1 MSPASAPTPCW
12 PKASSMRSAS
22 SAAPAR
28 SPAQVATITRLS
40 RMLASDDSSPSSR
53 ACCSACSRLRTRAV
67 EIVDVAKPLAELE
80 DDARVDCRR
89 WAALLERER
98 PHRSLL
104 VEAVAEEEVGTHA
117 RAQRRRDE
125 AGIGVRNALEQRQRL
140 PRGGRRLRKVDSA
153 GVQGDGGVAAGLENG
168 IAGVRER
175 LLCERRRRGL
185 AAAPVVDLDERQQRP
200 RAQVTRLKRRAQL
213 FEQRPRGREVACEME
228 LLGKL
233 ELELQSRRSV
243 RRKQP

>member
-1 MSPASAPTPCW
+1 
-12 PKASSMRSAS
+12 
-22 SAAPAR
+22 
-28 SPAQVATITRLS
+28 
-40 RMLASDDSSPSSR
+40 MLEVG
-53 ACCSACSRLRTRAV
+53 TRAV

-80 DDARVDCRR
+80 DDTRVDCRR
-89 WAALLERER
+89 WAALLEREC

-104 VEAVAEEEVGTHA
+104 VEAVAEEKVGTHA

-140 PRGGRRLRKVDSA
+140 PRGGRRLRKVDGA
-153 GVQGDGGVAAGLENG
+153 REQGDGGVAPGLENG

-175 LLCERRRRGL
+175 FFCERRRRRL

-200 RAQVTRLKRRAQL
+200 RAQVARLKRCAQL
-213 FEQRPRGREVACEME
+213 FEQRPRGREVAGEME

-233 ELELQSRRSV
+233 ELELRSCGSV